1 MSILDLF
8 KKKKK
13 EDGHLDFNDL
23 HIKERHHWSDEALL
37 EDVKYALQVGKG
49 FVKGLPQGSP
59 SLRGKVV
66 LEIGPGLNFGSA
78 LYLTC
83 FGARALVV
91 DPYLA
96 PWDEEYHPRFYA
108 LMRDAIQQETPQQDV
123 TTFNRILSFG
133 GYDPD
138 ILKPVRTSLEDL
150 KGIATSSVDFIFSN
164 AVFEHLYDPRLAFKS
179 IARITK
185 TGGMGFHQIDFRDHR
200 NFDTPL
206 DFLFLKDDEFM
217 KLGEERHY
225 EFGNRWRPYE
235 YKELF
240 ESIGFQVTEIS
251 NCLLADNSYLETFFP
266 RLRVAEGSKYQYC
279 DEKHLPLIGA
289 LFKVQKS
296 TVISPFYSFTNFFAF
311 KKNNRHI

>member
-13 EDGHLDFNDL
+13 ENGHLDFNDL
-23 HIKERHHWSDEALL
+23 HIKERHHWSDEELL

-49 FVKGLPQGSP
+49 FVRGLPQGSP

-96 PWDEEYHPRFYA
+96 PWDEEYHPRFYK
-108 LMRDAIQQETPQQDV
+108 LMRDAILQETPQLDV
-123 TTFNRILSFG
+123 GPFDRILSLG

-138 ILKPVRTSLEDL
+138 ILRPVRTSLEGL
-150 KGIATSSVDFIFSN
+150 QGIATSSVDFIFSN

-185 TGGMGFHQIDFRDHR
+185 PGGMGFHQIDFRDHR
-200 NFDTPL
+200 DFDAPL
-206 DFLFLKDDEFM
+206 EFLLLEDNEFT

-235 YKELF
+235 YKKLF
-240 ESIGFQVTEIS
+240 ESVGFRVTEIFEGLFAE
-251 NCLLADNSYLETFFP
+251 NGYLENFIP
-266 RLRVAEGSKYQYC
+266 RLRVAEGSKYQHC

-296 TVISPFYSFTNFFAF
+296 TVVLPF
-311 KKNNRHI
+311 